1 MSSANGQQGSA
12 APTFWAAPEIAKAG
26 YKVFPVKDK
35 EPTIEGSFYG
45 ATDDLSEIAAW
56 IEDGRGHHDVAI
68 ATGVFG
74 RVVAIDA
81 DTPEKFEEMK
91 AKYGPPTYTTKRGG
105 HWLFL
110 HPRNGKVTSTK
121 IAPGLDRKGDGGIA
135 VVPPSKGRGWT
146 NGIPRVEDL
155 PILPQEFWSKTK
167 GPTPGE
173 RTTDQ
178 ERKDA
183 AVEAIAK
190 HVKGIKPNAEAG
202 SRHEHLVHLCGVLLG
217 RGVSLVDAED
227 ILKAA
232 WGAVGGDLSERLDS
246 EIPNTLASTQQA
258 IREGRATGVPSM
270 EKITPGLFDE
280 LAAALGW
287 IRKIHFGGKKPHN
300 DSTDSNDSDSRE
312 LRELPDPERFPV
324 EIFPPSAAR
333 LVREGAA
340 AIGCPDDFLAV
351 GVLAGLST
359 AIGDTRKILIKR
371 GWTEGAAVYAM
382 IVGDPASKKSPALY
396 EAMRPILMRQMA
408 LKAAHDRLMEEYEA
422 ALARCDKDDEKPKKP
437 VLGRTYVDDITV
449 EKLADTLNENPRGV
463 VLMKDEISGW
473 LGSMDQYKAGGK
485 GGDRQKWLQI
495 HTNRPISVDRK
506 SSNEP
511 VIIPRPFVSIFG
523 GIQPEVLPAFGKDR
537 GDGLLDRFVAAY
549 PAPMVGRW
557 TDDEISDEAREG
569 YKALIDALYRLEPA
583 EHEGDEFASTVA
595 MSAEGKAV
603 FVREYDRLHVE
614 LETPG
619 FPRRLRP
626 VYGKLEGY
634 LARFALIL
642 AMARRAEDTGVG
654 AMELVGREDV
664 EGAAALLNYFKNHAR
679 RVYTGLYAD
688 STVDRLGGD
697 IRSFLIDKEN
707 IWEGTASELHSSF
720 ESEYKPARPEDLA
733 KSLRAIARRT
743 PLLHFEDLKRTGTR
757 RAFRLT
763 LENAVIADIA
773 VTPSSPGG
781 GESNPDLS
789 SASSVNRPPGVAND
803 VLGLF
808 DNPPEWLRTQMRI
821 CREAGAPERLLEPLA
836 AAVASSLFGDPE
848 RREEIMPAVEAQ
860 FHPLGCECE
869 VCV

>member
-1 MSSANGQQGSA
+1 M
-12 APTFWAAPEIAKAG
+12 
-26 YKVFPVKDK
+26 
-35 EPTIEGSFYG
+35 
-45 ATDDLSEIAAW
+45 
-56 IEDGRGHHDVAI
+56 
-68 ATGVFG
+68 
-74 RVVAIDA
+74 DA
-81 DTPEKFEEMK
+81 DTPEAFEEME
-91 AKYGPPTYTTKRGG
+91 AKHGPPTYTTKRGG
-105 HWLFL
+105 HWLCQ
-110 HPRNGKVTSTK
+110 HPRNGKVVSSK
-121 IAPGLDRKGDGGIA
+121 VKAGLDRKGDGGIV
-135 VVPPSKGRGWT
+135 VVPPSKGRVWT

-173 RTTDQ
+173 KTTDQ

-183 AVEAIAK
+183 AAEVIAR
-190 HVKGIKPNAEAG
+190 HVKGIKPNAEKG
-202 SRHEHLVHLCGVLLG
+202 GRHEHLMHLCGVLLG

-232 WGAVGGDLSERLDS
+232 WGIVGGDLAERLDT
-246 EIPNTLASTQQA
+246 EIPNTLSTTRQA
-258 IREGRATGVPSM
+258 KGEDRATGVPSM
-270 EKITPGLFDE
+270 EKITPGLHDE
-280 LAAALGW
+280 LAEALGW
-287 IRKIHFGGKKPHN
+287 IRITHN
-300 DSTDSNDSDSRE
+300 DSNDSNDSDFRD

-324 EIFPPSAAR
+324 EVFPSSVAR
-333 LVREGAA
+333 LVREAAA

-351 GVLAGLST
+351 GVLAGLSA
-359 AIGDTRKILIKR
+359 AIGDTRKILIKK

-408 LKAAHDRLMEEYEA
+408 LKAEYDRRIEEYEA
-422 ALARCDKDDEKPKKP
+422 ALSRCDKDDEKPKKP
-437 VLGRTYVDDITV
+437 VMGRTYVDDITV

-463 VLMKDEISGW
+463 ALMKDELSGW
-473 LGSMDQYKAGGK
+473 LGSMDQYKQGGK

-506 SSNEP
+506 SSDEP

-523 GIQPEVLPAFGKDR
+523 GIQPEVLPDFGKDR

-595 MSAEGKAV
+595 MSAEGKVV
-603 FVREYDRLHVE
+603 FVREYNRLHEE

-619 FPRRLRP
+619 FPQRLRP

-642 AMARRAEDTGVG
+642 AMTRRAEARSTGG
-654 AMELVGREDV
+654 ATMERVGREDV
-664 EGAAALLNYFKNHAR
+664 EGAAALINYFKNHAR

-688 STVDRLGGD
+688 STVDNLAAD

-707 IWEGTASELHSSF
+707 IWEGTASELYSAF

-733 KSLRAIARRT
+733 KSVRAIAKRS
-743 PLLHFEDLKRTGTR
+743 PLLRFENLKRTETR

-773 VTPSSPGG
+773 VMPSPDE
-781 GESNPDLS
+781 ESE
-789 SASSVNRPPGVAND
+789 A
-803 VLGLF
+803 
-808 DNPPEWLRTQMRI
+808 
-821 CREAGAPERLLEPLA
+821 CRKSGRQ
-836 AAVASSLFGDPE
+836 SG
-848 RREEIMPAVEAQ
+848 
-860 FHPLGCECE
+860 
-869 VCV
+869 